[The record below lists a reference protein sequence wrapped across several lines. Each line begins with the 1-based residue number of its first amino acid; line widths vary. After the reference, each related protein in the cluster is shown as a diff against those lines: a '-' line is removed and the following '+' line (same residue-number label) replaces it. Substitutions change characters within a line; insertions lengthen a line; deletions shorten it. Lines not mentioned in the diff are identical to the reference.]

1 MKIGLIINH
10 AENPE
15 PAVIPSYPTMRD
27 LAELGELGGL
37 DSIWLFTPLFRFDG
51 ETSGIWECWTLLS
64 GTAEQI
70 ARAFH
75 AYQQAGA
82 AQLII
87 HLTHQTPAAIHHLA
101 EAVRQYR

>member
-37 DSIWLFTPLFRFDG
+37 DSIWLFTPPLPFRWRNLRHLGMLDPAQRHG
-51 ETSGIWECWTLLS
+51 RTNS
-64 GTAEQI
+64 
-70 ARAFH
+70 AR
-75 AYQQAGA
+75 
-82 AQLII
+82 LPR
-87 HLTHQTPAAIHHLA
+87 L
-101 EAVRQYR
+101 